1 MRSLQDWTDAYLPL
15 ITDAEASACTDAE
28 IDAFEQKWQVAFRED
43 HKRFLRRFGGW
54 AGRRDQ
60 MPKFLNIT
68 NSLYDLNSMDY
79 HYEDELNFP
88 DEVHIPSGW
97 LMFGMHDVDNFVA
110 VNQRTG
116 ELCTYYGDV
125 LYDFYAESIDKFLV
139 QRLFSYINFYSTR
152 DKNRQLGFYGLRKF
166 TSNDELISFLES
178 NDFDVIQELC
188 DHRQIFAQR
197 GDVYFLSDFG
207 SPRSQ
212 PTNPHHYGDFRFA
225 TPAKDE
231 RVIWSLS
238 KELASVLGVAHRIH
252 S

>member
-1 MRSLQDWTDAYLPL
+1 MRSVQDWIDAYLPL

-28 IDAFEQKWQVAFRED
+28 IDAFEQKWQVRFRED
-43 HKRFLRRFGGW
+43 HKRFLRQFGGHV
-54 AGRRDQ
+54 ARQ
-60 MPKFLNIT
+60 SMPEFLQIT
-68 NSLYDLNSMDY
+68 NSYYAVATMDGF
-79 HYEDELNFP
+79 YESYLNFP
-88 DEVHIPSGW
+88 EDMPPSGW
-97 LMFGMHDVDNFVA
+97 LMFAKHDVDCDIGI
-110 VNQRTG
+110 NQNSG
-116 ELCTYYGDV
+116 QLYTYDGDI
-125 LYDFYAESIDKFLV
+125 LYEFCADSIDHFLA

-207 SPRSQ
+207 SPRSH
-212 PTNPHHYGDFRFA
+212 PPNPNHYGDFRFA

-231 RVIWSLS
+231 KVIWNLS
-238 KELASVLGVAHRIH
+238 KELASVLGVAHRIQ